1 MIGALLGLAGIGA
14 AGSIIGSGVSAGANY
29 AASKYA
35 TDQNIAMNR
44 ENNQFNAQQAEL
56 TRNFNASEAQ
66 KQRDYESMMSNTAI
80 QRKMADLKAAGLNPM
95 LAIEN
100 GGASTPSGSSASAG
114 SASSAGFAGAHAPN
128 FNGLHQAAEGLS
140 SIVSSAYAMKTLKQ
154 FVGNDP
160 QAVQKLA
167 YLSGRILT
175 HSTGASQITDLAK
188 LVSIIK

>member
-1 MIGALLGLAGIGA
+1 MGLLGAMLGSAGISA
-14 AGSIIGSGVSAGANY
+14 AGGLISSGLNY
-29 AASKYA
+29 ASAKQA
-35 TDQNIAMNR
+35 TEANISMNR

-56 TRNFNASEAQ
+56 NRSFNASEAQ

-95 LAIEN
+95 LAIES
-100 GGASTPSGSSASAG
+100 GGASTPSGSTASGSAAG
-114 SASSAGFAGAHAPN
+114 SSGFAGAHTAN

-140 SIVSSAYAMKTLKQ
+140 SIVSSAYAMKTLKD

-160 QAVQKLA
+160 RAIEKMA
-167 YLSGRILT
+167 YLSDKILT
-175 HSTGASQITDLAK
+175 HSTGATQIRDLAK